1 MFGYS
6 TRNWTNSKLGAQI
19 NFANLNLPFKIDFR
33 KLQIVL
39 LHHQLPGGG
48 GGGVGRD
55 VCVFC
60 LQASLCY
67 VDVLLVLI

>member
-39 LHHQLPGGG
+39 LHHMPGGG
-48 GGGVGRD
+48 GGVSGD
-55 VCVFC
+55 VCFFVYK
-60 LQASLCY
+60 QVY
-67 VDVLLVLI
+67 VMLTFY

>member
-39 LHHQLPGGG
+39 LHHMPGGG
-48 GGGVGRD
+48 VSGD
-55 VCVFC
+55 VCFFVYK
-60 LQASLCY
+60 QVY
-67 VDVLLVLI
+67 VMLTFY

>member
-39 LHHQLPGGG
+39 HHHMPGGG
-48 GGGVGRD
+48 GGVSGD